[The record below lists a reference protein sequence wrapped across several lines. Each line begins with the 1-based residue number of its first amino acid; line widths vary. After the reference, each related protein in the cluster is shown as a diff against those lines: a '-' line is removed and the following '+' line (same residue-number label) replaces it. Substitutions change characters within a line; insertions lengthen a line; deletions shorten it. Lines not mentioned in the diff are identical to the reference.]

1 MNFLYPILDNVCHM
15 YTRTVATVRG
25 TVGASPKATIERV
38 RVYLL
43 VCSVDS
49 EHVIHSGHKQ

>member
-1 MNFLYPILDNVCHM
+1 M
-15 YTRTVATVRG
+15 YVICTTRTVATVRG

-43 VCSVDS
+43 VCRVDS